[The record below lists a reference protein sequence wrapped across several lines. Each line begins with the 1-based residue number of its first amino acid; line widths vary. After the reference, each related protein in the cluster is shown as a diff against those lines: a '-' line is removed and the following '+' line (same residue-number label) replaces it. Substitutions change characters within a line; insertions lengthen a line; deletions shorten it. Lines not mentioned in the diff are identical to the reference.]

1 MHSFTVIFFA
11 ALVGSTT
18 ALKAKFEP
26 DNIGPVSAGSIT
38 REIVDLDTGKP
49 VQEGHKRQI
58 YEEEM
63 EDEDEENGATGLPTM
78 GEYHYEDGA
87 GPPEVGLIPTRA
99 QMEMAQRL
107 QESKADFIEVP
118 EMDPK
123 LEDENG
129 EKSTLDTIASAAQ
142 QVTELAT
149 GGKGGVAF
157 KQVAQDFG
165 NAYVDQVKAN
175 VKINEEMAEDMAF
188 HVLPNMAKKAK
199 TSVVPAVGNMAEQ
212 SLKQGLNDAVNMA
225 GQAVNLAAAFR

>member
-18 ALKAKFEP
+18 ALKVV
-26 DNIGPVSAGSIT
+26 DDIGPVGIGAIT
-38 REIVDLDTGKP
+38 REVVDLETGKP

-63 EDEDEENGATGLPTM
+63 EDESEEDAATGLPSIDD
-78 GEYHYEDGA
+78 YHYEEGA

-107 QESKADFIEVP
+107 RESKADFIEVP

-123 LEDENG
+123 LEDEDG
-129 EKSTLDTIASAAQ
+129 KEKSTLETIASAAQ
-142 QVTELAT
+142 QVTDLAT
-149 GGKGGVAF
+149 GGANSGVAF
-157 KQVAQDFG
+157 KQIAKDFG
-165 NAYVDQVKAN
+165 NSYVDQVKAN
-175 VKINEEMAEDMAF
+175 VKINEEMAEDAAF
-188 HVLPNMAKKAK
+188 HVLPNMVNKAK
-199 TSVVPAVGNMAEQ
+199 QSVVPQVQAAAEQ